1 MRILLNRR
9 GNEGRLVVDCERSE
23 EGRNTEFDRNEIQLE
38 EGMYSKCRVSGS
50 DPASTH
56 DFKKDPM
63 RKNTAGTK

>member
-1 MRILLNRR
+1 M
-9 GNEGRLVVDCERSE
+9 DCERSE